1 MPHQVH
7 AVMQKTKHVNHMAIA
22 GASHPKQNKMPP
34 IAPIAPITRDM
45 KRPDVA
51 TDFWPLLDSDH

>member
-1 MPHQVH
+1 
-7 AVMQKTKHVNHMAIA
+7 MQKTKHVNHMAIA